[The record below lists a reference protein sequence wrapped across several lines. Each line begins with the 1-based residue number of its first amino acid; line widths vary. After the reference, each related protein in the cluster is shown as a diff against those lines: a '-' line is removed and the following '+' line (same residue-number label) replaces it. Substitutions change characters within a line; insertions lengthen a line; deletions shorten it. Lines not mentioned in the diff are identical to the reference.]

1 MPSLFFFRSLDF
13 HRFLRGAAE
22 AAAGRGSPP
31 PPRAGEARLFAASV
45 SCLGFVFPFR
55 KDRCV
60 LMISRKTRRGL
71 MAPWFLSP
79 LARGG
84 PGGARTREIACFL
97 RRKPLQNTRNGGVG
111 AGPGGARIR
120 EIERFLRR
128 KPLQNTRNRGVGAGP
143 GGARIREIEAFRV
156 APTHYLFLF

>member
-1 MPSLFFFRSLDF
+1 M
-13 HRFLRGAAE
+13 
-22 AAAGRGSPP
+22 
-31 PPRAGEARLFAASV
+31 

-111 AGPGGARIR
+111 ARPGGARIREIACFLRRKPLQNTRNGGVGARPGGARIR

-143 GGARIREIEAFRV
+143 GGARTREIEAFRV
-156 APTHYLFLF
+156 APAHYSCLF